1 MRFRIKKYIGSY
13 VPQVFK
19 EGEGWGNIGIPG
31 YASIAFSTLE
41 DAKKACVK
49 YKSYEESKIV
59 EEFEL

>member
-1 MRFRIKKYIGSY
+1 MRFRIKKYNGSY
-13 VPQVFK
+13 MPQVFK
-19 EGEGWGNIGIPG
+19 EGEGWGGIVVPG

-49 YKSYEESKIV
+49 YKSHEESKIV